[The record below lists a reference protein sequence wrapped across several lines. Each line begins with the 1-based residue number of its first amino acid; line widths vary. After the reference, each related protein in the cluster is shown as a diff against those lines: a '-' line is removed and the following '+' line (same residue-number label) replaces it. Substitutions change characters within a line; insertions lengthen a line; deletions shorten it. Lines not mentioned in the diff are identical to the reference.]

1 VTASLHVVKLGRMFI
16 GASVPFLRPREN
28 NKAGINPGL
37 SNTTNEE
44 NNQMSNSVTIASP
57 IEGSNYLIDIAAR
70 VKIEHQAVAASLK
83 QSVQHAIAAG
93 ELLLEAKD
101 QIPHGQWLPWLEQHC
116 GVTPRAAQM
125 YMRVAKYRAAIEL
138 KYEDISH
145 LTIADALAALAKPRL
160 PKVRN
165 RDGLTLAE
173 ALSLTKLKSHP
184 LKDRIIPDYD
194 WPNFD
199 NFVGS
204 IRRIGLIYP
213 IVLYEGM
220 ILDGRARYRACLQ
233 VGVEPHFRVYDGDDP
248 LGHIWVLDFCRTN
261 LSPDQHAVLRLEC
274 EKLKERV
281 PREAA

>member
-1 VTASLHVVKLGRMFI
+1 
-16 GASVPFLRPREN
+16 
-28 NKAGINPGL
+28 
-37 SNTTNEE
+37 
-44 NNQMSNSVTIASP
+44 MSTEVTIASP
-57 IEGSNYLIDIAAR
+57 VEGSNYLVDIAAR
-70 VKIEHQAVAASLK
+70 IKVEHQAVAASLK
-83 QSVQHAIAAG
+83 RSIDHAIAAG

-125 YMRVAKYRAAIEL
+125 YMRVATYRAAIEL

-145 LTIADALAALAKPRL
+145 LTIAGALAALAKPRL
-160 PKVRN
+160 PKPRK

-184 LKDRIIPDYD
+184 LKDKIIADYD
-194 WPNFD
+194 WPGFD
-199 NFVGS
+199 IFVDS

-233 VGVEPHFRVYDGDDP
+233 AGVEPRFRVFEGDDVDA
-248 LGHIWVLDFCRTN
+248 LKIIWALDFCRAS
-261 LSPDQHAVLRLEC
+261 LSPDQQALLRLEY
-274 EKLKERV
+274 EKLKEKHIASNA
-281 PREAA
+281 EAA